1 MLKTCILIMLSLSN
15 QVLFLKQKSSETQ
28 LEFLWG
34 RYLKVNV
41 RYSEVDGQIQSKK
54 ESKVNNGGLAC
65 I

>member
-1 MLKTCILIMLSLSN
+1 MSLGN
-15 QVLFLKQKSSETQ
+15 QIPFLKQKTNETQ

-34 RYLKVNV
+34 RYLKVNA

-54 ESKVNNGGLAC
+54 ESKVSNGGLAR